1 MRKRKNILILFLF
14 ILLIFVS
21 SGTTNAKAEETEDNV
36 IYEYIAK
43 YGFDAKTLR
52 IDIYSPNILNQ
63 ILAFNKGD
71 ILESSS
77 SDKSQIGW
85 FSRLK
90 GTNRSGYIFS
100 FMVQEKNEANLLNN
114 ELNDVDEGLRTY
126 EGLFGI
132 RRFVAMENIDASTL
146 DGFLSY
152 SEGDVVVIIQ
162 ETSVPLFMFARSE
175 LTGHRGLIDTTKMA
189 RTLTTALYDLDP
201 AVLDL
206 DQFMGFEKGERL
218 YIKNFHGDN
227 YNDENWIAESK
238 ETRMKGKIP
247 GFMVS
252 KGNIDSAEEQIAR
265 TNIKRIQKKINSGV
279 GERIKKKGSS
289 GFISHFEKDETIVA
303 MESLDFNSV
312 EGFLSY
318 REGDVMIISKKLHTD
333 FWYVKSTETEQTGLI
348 HKSKFAKYL
357 TVALYDFDPN
367 LFKLEHYL
375 GFEKGDHIFVIS
387 GTKYHEDWFARSQK
401 TINKRVKYLVSW
413 FLKRFL
419 KSKIIQILLL
429 ILTKI

>member
-1 MRKRKNILILFLF
+1 M
-14 ILLIFVS
+14 S

-77 SDKSQIGW
+77 SDKSQSVW

-90 GTNRSGYIFS
+90 ETNRSGYIFS

-114 ELNDVDEGLRTY
+114 KMFDIDEGLRTY

-175 LTGHRGLIDTTKMA
+175 STGHRGLIDTSKMA
-189 RTLTTALYDLDP
+189 RTLVTALYDFDP

-227 YNDENWIAESK
+227 FNDENWIARSK

-279 GERIKKKGSS
+279 GERIRKKGSS

-303 MESLDFNSV
+303 MESLDLNSV

-318 REGDVMIISKKLHTD
+318 REGDIMIISKKLHTD
-333 FWYVKSTETEQTGLI
+333 FWYVKSTETEQTG
-348 HKSKFAKYL
+348 
-357 TVALYDFDPN
+357 
-367 LFKLEHYL
+367 
-375 GFEKGDHIFVIS
+375 
-387 GTKYHEDWFARSQK
+387 
-401 TINKRVKYLVSW
+401 
-413 FLKRFL
+413 
-419 KSKIIQILLL
+419 
-429 ILTKI
+429 